1 MNRGE
6 EILEELKTVL
16 SGRNSWLDSL
26 IPPTIFIILNSWQGL
41 IFGVVGA
48 VVSVGLI
55 ALFRLFRRQPLR
67 YALAGLAGV
76 LAAGAV
82 AQFLGRA
89 EGYFLPGIA
98 TGLLTAALCLISV
111 LVKRPLVAWTSHLT
125 RRWPLAWYWHPR
137 VRPAYSEVT
146 LVWMIF
152 FLARVFS
159 QYYLFQQGAADALG
173 IVQVLT
179 GWPALI
185 VLLVISYLFGLWRL
199 RSLNGPSVEEFV
211 NQKEPPWQGQNRGF

>member
-6 EILEELKTVL
+6 EILEELRTVL
-16 SGRNSWLDSL
+16 TGRNSWLDSL
-26 IPPTIFIILNSWQGL
+26 IPPTIFIILNNWRGL

-55 ALFRLFRRQPLR
+55 ALIRLLRRQPLR
-67 YALAGLAGV
+67 YALAGLVGV
-76 LAAGAV
+76 LAAGAF

-89 EGYFLPGIA
+89 EGYFLPGIL
-98 TGLLTAALCLISV
+98 TGLLTAFLCLISV

-125 RRWPLAWYWHPR
+125 RRWPLGWYWHPR

-146 LVWMIF
+146 LAWMIF
-152 FLARVFS
+152 FLARVLS

-173 IVQVLT
+173 VVQVLT

-199 RSLNGPSVEEFV
+199 RSLNGPSVEEYV